1 MHRNILTVA
10 ALGLAAIA
18 AACGETAGPDAGARE
33 VGLSFA
39 IAPSGAGLSATLGMA
54 TSSSMAALSVT
65 DADGRTLTIE
75 RVRMVLAEIEL
86 ERAGTTGNCD
96 EHPELCEDFEAGPVL
111 IDLPVDGGV
120 ITPFSSTIPEGSYDE
135 LELEIE
141 APDGSDD
148 VTLAFLEAH
157 PGWPAS
163 ASMRV
168 QGTFDADD
176 GEGPQPFDVF
186 LDVQTD
192 LELEFD
198 PLFVVEPDGPG
209 ILNVTIVIDVGSWF
223 RDYDGSLIDPRAL
236 SADSGLRSTVHD
248 NIEDSFE
255 AFEDL
260 DRAGTPQHE

>member
-1 MHRNILTVA
+1 MRSRLLPAVA
-10 ALGLAAIA
+10 GLVGLFS
-18 AACGETAGPDAGARE
+18 ACDNVAGPGPDGAE

-39 IAPSGAGLSATLGMA
+39 IASHSPSSTEGMASALSAG
-54 TSSSMAALSVT
+54 
-65 DADGRTLTIE
+65 DEHGRVLVIE

-86 ERAGTTGNCD
+86 ERAGATGSCD

-111 IDLPVDGGV
+111 IDLPVGGGV
-120 ITPFSSTIPEGSYDE
+120 ITPFSTVIPEGSYDE

-141 APDGSDD
+141 APDGSDE

-163 ASMRV
+163 ASMRI

-176 GEGPQPFDVF
+176 GEGPQPFDIF
-186 LDVQTD
+186 LDAQPE

-198 PLFVVEPDGPG
+198 PHFVVEPDGPG
-209 ILNVTIVIDVGSWF
+209 TLNITIVIDVDSWF
-223 RDYDGSLIDPRAL
+223 RDVDGSLIDPRAL
-236 SADSGLRSTVHD
+236 SVDSGFASTVHD

-255 AFEDL
+255 AFEDQEK
-260 DRAGTPQHE
+260 DGVRPEA